1 MELSYPFSF
10 TVAVAADE
18 RQAREFVRDVPR
30 SLRYAEV
37 LKELRLAGGEPQVIS
52 ASLPVSAALF
62 GQHVLPFA
70 SALHHT
76 DAGAR
81 LEPLPVTTTGPGTAE
96 IGGTASVRAA
106 TGGSEVDYEF
116 VIKVRLD
123 LPEGGKWGERALLK
137 MVRLTALAVVR
148 SVAAELQPALARA
161 AEEFDPVTSRRRTS
175 RRSLLTSPR

>member
-10 TVAVAADE
+10 VVSIAADE
-18 RQAREFVRDVPR
+18 EQAREFVRNVQC

-37 LKELRLAGGEPQVIS
+37 LKELRLSDDEPQVIS
-52 ASLPVSAALF
+52 AALPVSVALF
-62 GQHVLPFA
+62 GQHALPFA

-76 DAGAR
+76 ERGAR

-106 TGGSEVDYEF
+106 TGGSEVDYAF
-116 VIKVRLD
+116 VIRIKLD
-123 LPEGGKWGERALLK
+123 LPEGGKWGEKALLK

-148 SVAAELQPALARA
+148 SVAAGLQPAVARA
-161 AEEFDPVTSRRRTS
+161 AAEFEPLTSRRRTA